1 MLTVIKIM
9 RAFKKG
15 RILVSYEIVIN
26 DPKQIMDERLDIYIK
41 GFEGFEKVTI
51 ILETKCF
58 YNINAP
64 MNFSEATYWKS
75 EAIYL
80 SDASGVVSVNTS
92 TSIGGDYLGVRDMG
106 LFETLRP
113 IEVVKQKRVIDLNRV
128 QLKEKVTYQ
137 ITALLANRIIAQ
149 ESFDRWYKKE
159 SIQYMDI
166 IKNAWQGRLFF
177 EEPNNPRAAIIVLS
191 GSDGGIEKA
200 QNIAMLLSNYGFVTM
215 AISYFGMRKQP
226 SDLNQ
231 IPIESIEEALQYL
244 KQLEFVD
251 GFNIGIYGRSKGA
264 ELALLSL
271 TKYSGLKCAVLNSP
285 SDRVYEGLRG
295 KMNAKHSSW
304 TYEDKEVPYKP
315 FRWIEVIKNKLFKI
329 SMKDKTGIMEL
340 EKVKCPLLLISSF
353 RDEVWNSFDAAM
365 NILTKVNS
373 LNKKLVLTTEL
384 GHMNTI
390 SYLPNI
396 RYNNRSDKIYWKAVV
411 SWESTVS
418 WFIEHLMKEFK
429 TENVI

>member
-1 MLTVIKIM
+1 MSTVVKII

-51 ILETKCF
+51 ILETKYF

-64 MNFSEATYWKS
+64 MNYSETTYWKS
-75 EAIYL
+75 EVIYL

-92 TSIGGDYLGVRDMG
+92 TAIGGDYLGVRDMG

-113 IEVVKQKRVIDLNRV
+113 MEVVKQKRVIDLNRV
-128 QLKEKVTYQ
+128 HLKEKVTYQ

-149 ESFDRWYKKE
+149 KSFDRWYKKE

-177 EEPNNPRAAIIVLS
+177 EEPTSPRPAIIVLS

-215 AISYFGMRKQP
+215 AISYFGMCKQP
-226 SDLNQ
+226 SNLNQ

-244 KQLEFVD
+244 KRLEFVD
-251 GFNIGIYGRSKGA
+251 ASNIGIYGRSKGA
-264 ELALLSL
+264 ELSLLSL

-285 SDRVYEGLRG
+285 SDRVYEGIRG

-329 SMKDKTGIMEL
+329 PMKDKTGIMEL

-396 RYNNRSDKIYWKAVV
+396 RYNNRSDKIYGEAVV

-418 WFIEHLMKEFK
+418 WFIEHLMKELK

>member
-1 MLTVIKIM
+1 
-9 RAFKKG
+9 
-15 RILVSYEIVIN
+15 
-26 DPKQIMDERLDIYIK
+26 
-41 GFEGFEKVTI
+41 
-51 ILETKCF
+51 
-58 YNINAP
+58 
-64 MNFSEATYWKS
+64 
-75 EAIYL
+75 
-80 SDASGVVSVNTS
+80 
-92 TSIGGDYLGVRDMG
+92 
-106 LFETLRP
+106 
-113 IEVVKQKRVIDLNRV
+113 
-128 QLKEKVTYQ
+128 
-137 ITALLANRIIAQ
+137 
-149 ESFDRWYKKE
+149 
-159 SIQYMDI
+159 
-166 IKNAWQGRLFF
+166 
-177 EEPNNPRAAIIVLS
+177 
-191 GSDGGIEKA
+191 
-200 QNIAMLLSNYGFVTM
+200 M

-244 KQLEFVD
+244 KQLKFVEAS
-251 GFNIGIYGRSKGA
+251 NIGIYGRSKGA

-285 SDRVYEGLRG
+285 SDRAYEGIRG

-304 TYEDKEVPYKP
+304 TYEDKEGPYKP

-329 SMKDKTGIMEL
+329 PMKDKTGIMEL

-373 LNKKLVLTTEL
+373 LNRKLVLTTEL

-396 RYNNRSDKIYWKAVV
+396 RYNNRSDKIYGEAVA

-418 WFIEHLMKEFK
+418 WFIEHLIKEHK

>member
-1 MLTVIKIM
+1 MSTVVKII

-41 GFEGFEKVTI
+41 GVEGFEKVTI

-58 YNINAP
+58 YNINAL
-64 MNFSEATYWKS
+64 MNYSETTYWKS
-75 EAIYL
+75 EVIYL
-80 SDASGVVSVNTS
+80 SDVSGVVSVNTS
-92 TSIGGDYLGVRDMG
+92 TAIGGDYLGVRDMG

-113 IEVVKQKRVIDLNRV
+113 MEVVKQKRVIDLNRV
-128 QLKEKVTYQ
+128 HLKEKVTYQ

-149 ESFDRWYKKE
+149 KSFDRWYKKE

-177 EEPNNPRAAIIVLS
+177 EEPTSPRPAIIFLS

-226 SDLNQ
+226 SNLNQ
-231 IPIESIEEALQYL
+231 IPIEIIEEALQYL
-244 KQLEFVD
+244 KRLEFVD
-251 GFNIGIYGRSKGA
+251 ASNIGIYGRSKGA

-285 SDRVYEGLRG
+285 SDRVYEGIRG

-329 SMKDKTGIMEL
+329 PMKDKTGIMEL

-396 RYNNRSDKIYWKAVV
+396 RYNNRSDKIYWEAVV

>member
-1 MLTVIKIM
+1 M
-9 RAFKKG
+9 
-15 RILVSYEIVIN
+15 
-26 DPKQIMDERLDIYIK
+26 
-41 GFEGFEKVTI
+41 
-51 ILETKCF
+51 
-58 YNINAP
+58 
-64 MNFSEATYWKS
+64 
-75 EAIYL
+75 
-80 SDASGVVSVNTS
+80 
-92 TSIGGDYLGVRDMG
+92 
-106 LFETLRP
+106 
-113 IEVVKQKRVIDLNRV
+113 

-137 ITALLANRIIAQ
+137 ITALLANKIIAQ

-177 EEPNNPRAAIIVLS
+177 EEPNNPRPAIIVLS

-226 SDLNQ
+226 SNLNQ

-244 KQLEFVD
+244 KRLEFVD
-251 GFNIGIYGRSKGA
+251 ASNIGIYGRSKGA

-285 SDRVYEGLRG
+285 SDRVYEGIRG

-329 SMKDKTGIMEL
+329 PMKDKTGIMEL

-353 RDEVWNSFDAAM
+353 RDEVWDSFDAAM

-396 RYNNRSDKIYWKAVV
+396 RYNNRSDKIYGEAVV
-411 SWESTVS
+411 SWKSTVS
-418 WFIEHLMKEFK
+418 WFIEHLMKELK
-429 TENVI
+429 TENAL